1 MDFQTAFNIVF
12 GAFSAL
18 AGWLL
23 NVLYNSMKDLTKA
36 DQILTEKVQA
46 VEVLVAGNYL
56 PRNEFDGKMDALFK
70 KLDKIEDKLDAKL
83 DKADGNR

>member
-1 MDFQTAFNIVF
+1 MDFQTAFNLVF

-36 DQILTEKVQA
+36 DKLLTDKVQHI
-46 VEVLVAGNYL
+46 EVLVAGHYL
-56 PRNEFDGKMDALFK
+56 PRLEPSQKGNERSGTLL
-70 KLDKIEDKLDAKL
+70 KLP
-83 DKADGNR
+83 